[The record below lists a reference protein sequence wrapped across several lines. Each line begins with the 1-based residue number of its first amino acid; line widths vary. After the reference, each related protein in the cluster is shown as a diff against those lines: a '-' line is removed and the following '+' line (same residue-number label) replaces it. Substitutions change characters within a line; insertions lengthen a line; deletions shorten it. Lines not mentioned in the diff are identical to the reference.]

1 MYAVE
6 TVDLSR
12 VFELKGKSI
21 LALDDVNIRISK
33 GEILGLL
40 GANGAGKTTLVKI
53 LSTLLLPS
61 KGSAY
66 IHGYDVV
73 KYAKDV
79 RRMINLVSGGETPGY
94 GMLTVRENLWFFSQ
108 LYGLSSSLARE
119 RIDMLI
125 KAMELEQYKDVRMH
139 RLSTGY
145 KQRLNLARGF
155 INDPKVL
162 FLDEPT
168 LGLDVVNAK
177 HMRKYMRDWVDS
189 DRARTILLTTH
200 YLAEAEEV
208 CDKIAIIYKGRI
220 VAYETPSALKASLN
234 NGVSIKVEILS
245 NDHTPTTTSSSS
257 DNRSRMVEKISRS
270 SGVLAC
276 MLEPLGNGEN
286 GYDDDMGKHEK
297 SSHSNGRYDSNSN
310 NDDSSSSSNG
320 LTRLRIMLDDD
331 SKIPD
336 LVSTL
341 VLNGYKVLSVK
352 KDQPTLEDVYMRY
365 VGMKDNGMG

>member
-6 TVDLSR
+6 TINLSR

-21 LALDDVNIRISK
+21 LALDDVSIRISK

-73 KYAKDV
+73 RDAKHV

-119 RIDMLI
+119 RIEMLI
-125 KAMELEQYKDVRMH
+125 KDMELEQYRDVRMH
-139 RLSTGY
+139 KLSTGY

-155 INDPKVL
+155 INDPRVL

-168 LGLDVVNAK
+168 LGLDVINAR
-177 HMRKYMRDWVDS
+177 HMRKYIRDWVDE
-189 DRARTILLTTH
+189 DRTRTILLTTH

-220 VAYETPSALKASLN
+220 VAYETPLALKASLS
-234 NGVSIKVEILS
+234 NGVSIQVEILS
-245 NDHTPTTTSSSS
+245 NDSTSS
-257 DNRSRMVEKISRS
+257 RSMMVEKISRS
-270 SGVLAC
+270 NGVLAC
-276 MLEPLGNGEN
+276 MLEELGDGDEDDKGKMVKHSWSN
-286 GYDDDMGKHEK
+286 GYG
-297 SSHSNGRYDSNSN
+297 SNSRHN
-310 NDDSSSSSNG
+310 SSSNDERV
-320 LTRLRIMLDDD
+320 TRLRIMLDDD

-341 VLNGYKVLSVK
+341 VMNGYKVLSVMR
-352 KDQPTLEDVYMRY
+352 DQPTLEDVYMRY
-365 VGMKDNGMG
+365 ITSMD

>member
-6 TVDLSR
+6 TIELSR

-21 LALDDVNIRISK
+21 LALDDVNIRIGK

-61 KGSAY
+61 KGSSY
-66 IHGYDVV
+66 IHGHDVV
-73 KYAKDV
+73 KEAKQV
-79 RRMINLVSGGETPGY
+79 RRIINLVSGGETPGY

-108 LYGLSSSLARE
+108 LYGLSSSTARE
-119 RIDMLI
+119 RIEMLI
-125 KAMELEQYKDVRMH
+125 RDMELEQYRDVRMH

-168 LGLDVVNAK
+168 LGLDVINAK
-177 HMRKYMRDWVDS
+177 HMRKYIREWVNADKT
-189 DRARTILLTTH
+189 RTILLTTH

-220 VAYETPSALKASLN
+220 VAYESPSALKSSLS
-234 NGVSIKVEILS
+234 NGVSINVEIFS
-245 NDHTPTTTSSSS
+245 DPTAIA
-257 DNRSRMVEKISRS
+257 SRNSMVEKISRS

-276 MLEPLGNGEN
+276 MLEPSGSDN
-286 GYDDDMGKHEK
+286 GYHDYMVKHEGG
-297 SSHSNGRYDSNSN
+297 SYSNGRYDGSI
-310 NDDSSSSSNG
+310 SSDG
-320 LTRLRIMLDDD
+320 LTRVRIILDDD

-341 VLNGYKVLSVK
+341 VLNGYKVLSVR

-365 VGMKDNGMG
+365 IGMREG

>member
-6 TVDLSR
+6 TIDLSR

-21 LALDDVNIRISK
+21 LALDDVNIRINK

-61 KGSAY
+61 KGSSY

-73 KYAKDV
+73 KDAKHV
-79 RRMINLVSGGETPGY
+79 RRIINLVSGGETPGY

-108 LYGLSSSLARE
+108 LYGLSGSTARE
-119 RIDMLI
+119 RIEMLI
-125 KAMELEQYKDVRMH
+125 RDMELEQYRDVRMH

-177 HMRKYMRDWVDS
+177 HMRKYIREWVNIDKT
-189 DRARTILLTTH
+189 RTILLTTH

-220 VAYETPSALKASLN
+220 VAYETPSALKSSLS
-234 NGVSIKVEILS
+234 NGVSINVEILS
-245 NDHTPTTTSSSS
+245 NDPTATAIGKNSI
-257 DNRSRMVEKISRS
+257 VEKISRS
-270 SGVLAC
+270 NGVLAC
-276 MLEPLGNGEN
+276 MLEPLGHGEN
-286 GYDDDMGKHEK
+286 GYYGDMVKHGDGY
-297 SSHSNGRYDSNSN
+297 SNSRYDGSI
-310 NDDSSSSSNG
+310 SSNG
-320 LTRLRIMLDDD
+320 LTRLRIILDDEL
-331 SKIPD
+331 KIPD
-336 LVSTL
+336 LVSAL
-341 VLNGYKVLSVK
+341 VLNGYKVLSVR

-365 VGMKDNGMG
+365 IGMRASEIE

>member
-1 MYAVE
+1 MIHNNRMLGMYAVE
-6 TVDLSR
+6 TINLSR

-73 KYAKDV
+73 RDAKHV
-79 RRMINLVSGGETPGY
+79 RRIINLVSGGETPGY

-108 LYGLSSSLARE
+108 LYGLASSLANE

-125 KAMELEQYKDVRMH
+125 KDMELEQYRDVRMH
-139 RLSTGY
+139 KLSTGY

-155 INDPKVL
+155 INDPRVL

-168 LGLDVVNAK
+168 LGLDVMNAR
-177 HMRKYMRDWVDS
+177 HMRKYIRDWVDEDS
-189 DRARTILLTTH
+189 TRTILLTTH

-220 VAYETPSALKASLN
+220 VAYETPLALKASLS
-234 NGVSIKVEILS
+234 NGVSIQVEIFS
-245 NDHTPTTTSSSS
+245 NDLTSSSS
-257 DNRSRMVEKISRS
+257 MIVDKISRS

-276 MLEPLGNGEN
+276 MLEGFDGNE
-286 GYDDDMGKHEK
+286 DEKGKVVK
-297 SSHSNGRYDSNSN
+297 SWNNTGNNNRHDYNSNGGERV
-310 NDDSSSSSNG
+310 
-320 LTRLRIMLDDD
+320 TRLRIMLDDD

-336 LVSTL
+336 LVSML
-341 VLNGYKVLSVK
+341 VINGYKVLSVK
-352 KDQPTLEDVYMRY
+352 RDQPTLEDVYMRY
-365 VGMKDNGMG
+365 ITSINE